1 MHSPRSNLPNQQQGA
16 SALGVILI
24 IMAVIVG
31 FKLFMAI
38 VPAQINDYQMT
49 KLISAEL
56 ERANADKKT
65 AAQFMQSL
73 ATQLTINADYDTKV
87 DEVITVTNNQ
97 IGALAVQKKYSKT
110 NNFFGNVDIINRF
123 DETLPA
129 VDAP

>member
-1 MHSPRSNLPNQQQGA
+1 MHSPRSNLPNRQQGA

-24 IMAVIVG
+24 IMVVIVG
-31 FKLFMAI
+31 VKLFMAI
-38 VPAQINDYQMT
+38 VPAQINDYQMS

-73 ATQLTINADYDTKV
+73 ATQLTLNADYDTQV

-129 VDAP
+129 GDAP